1 MNPFRRREKQPAPA
15 DGLFSPRQLKKLII
29 PLIIEQALAISVGM
43 ADTVMVSSLGDA
55 VMSGVSLVDNINTLV
70 INIFAAF
77 GTGGAVVASQFIGAR
92 RPAHARATA
101 AQVIVSTLLVSLA
114 VTGICL
120 ALREQIISLLFGE
133 IEQAVMSS
141 ASEYF
146 FVSALSYPAIGV
158 YSCCSALFR
167 AMGNSKYSMYS
178 SATANVINVIGNA
191 IFIYALGEGAKGA
204 AIASLIARMF
214 AMAAMLWLLTDR
226 KNVIYISFKE
236 KFAFNMNMIKRI
248 FRIGLP
254 SSLENGIFQL
264 GRIIVLR
271 IIAVFGTVQ
280 IAANGVANSLSS
292 LGCIPGQAMNL
303 ALITVVGT
311 CVGAGDL
318 VQVKYY
324 TKKLMKLTYLFTA
337 VVNSAI
343 ILSLPLTLRLYDLS
357 DEAISL
363 AFVLTVIH
371 DGFAMLLWPSAFTL
385 SNALRAANDVRYTM
399 IVSVSSMI
407 VFRVGLSLVFALGLG
422 YGAIGVFAAMVV
434 DWVFRTVLFVVRY
447 RREKWWWRYCSA

>member
-133 IEQAVMSS
+133 IDQAVMSS

>member
-204 AIASLIARMF
+204 AIASLIARVF

-254 SSLENGIFQL
+254 SSLENGVFQL

-318 VQVKYY
+318 AQVKYY

>member
-399 IVSVSSMI
+399 IVPVSSMI

>member
-1 MNPFRRREKQPAPA
+1 MKPFRRREKQPAPA

-447 RREKWWWRYCSA
+447 RREKWWWRYCLS

>member
-1 MNPFRRREKQPAPA
+1 M
-15 DGLFSPRQLKKLII
+15 
-29 PLIIEQALAISVGM
+29 
-43 ADTVMVSSLGDA
+43 
-55 VMSGVSLVDNINTLV
+55 

>member
-447 RREKWWWRYCSA
+447 RREKWWWRYCLS

>member
-178 SATANVINVIGNA
+178 SAMANVINVIGNA

-447 RREKWWWRYCSA
+447 RRAKWWWRYCSA

>member
-1 MNPFRRREKQPAPA
+1 MNPFRRRENQPAPA

-204 AIASLIARMF
+204 AIASLIARVF
-214 AMAAMLWLLTDR
+214 AMAAMLWLLTDKR
-226 KNVIYISFKE
+226 NIIYISFKE

-318 VQVKYY
+318 AQVKYY
-324 TKKLMKLTYLFTA
+324 TKKLMRLTYLFTA

>member
-447 RREKWWWRYCSA
+447 RREKWWWRYCST

>member
-1 MNPFRRREKQPAPA
+1 MNPFRRREKQPAPT

>member
-318 VQVKYY
+318 AQVKYY

-447 RREKWWWRYCSA
+447 RREKWWWRYCLS

>member
-1 MNPFRRREKQPAPA
+1 MKPFRRREKQPAPA

>member
-422 YGAIGVFAAMVV
+422 YGAIGVFVAMVV

>member
-204 AIASLIARMF
+204 AIASLIARVF

-254 SSLENGIFQL
+254 SSLENGVFQL

-324 TKKLMKLTYLFTA
+324 TKKLMRLTYLFTA

>member
-70 INIFAAF
+70 INIVAAF

-318 VQVKYY
+318 AQVKYY

-399 IVSVSSMI
+399 TVSVSSMI

-422 YGAIGVFAAMVV
+422 YGAIGVFTAMVV

-447 RREKWWWRYCSA
+447 RREKWWWRYCSS

>member
-204 AIASLIARMF
+204 AIASLIARVF

-254 SSLENGIFQL
+254 SSLENGVFQL

>member
-204 AIASLIARMF
+204 AIASLIARVF

-318 VQVKYY
+318 AQVKYY

>member
-204 AIASLIARMF
+204 AIASLLARVF
-214 AMAAMLWLLTDR
+214 AMAAMLWLLTDKR
-226 KNVIYISFKE
+226 NIIYISFKE

-271 IIAVFGTVQ
+271 IIAVFDTVQ

-318 VQVKYY
+318 AQVKYY
-324 TKKLMKLTYLFTA
+324 TKKLMRLTYLFTA

>member
-422 YGAIGVFAAMVV
+422 YGATGVFAAMVV

>member
-1 MNPFRRREKQPAPA
+1 MNPFRRREKQPAQA

>member
-15 DGLFSPRQLKKLII
+15 DGLFSPQQLKKLII

-114 VTGICL
+114 VTGTCL

>member
-399 IVSVSSMI
+399 TVSVSSMI

>member
-214 AMAAMLWLLTDR
+214 AMAAMLWLLSDR

>member
-43 ADTVMVSSLGDA
+43 ADTVIVSSLGDA

>member
-324 TKKLMKLTYLFTA
+324 TKKLMRLTYLFTA

-447 RREKWWWRYCSA
+447 RREKWWWRYCSS

>member
-447 RREKWWWRYCSA
+447 RREKWWWRYCAA

>member
-1 MNPFRRREKQPAPA
+1 M
-15 DGLFSPRQLKKLII
+15 FSPRQLKKLII

>member
-357 DEAISL
+357 GEAISL

>member
-226 KNVIYISFKE
+226 KNVICISFKE

-318 VQVKYY
+318 AQVKYY

-399 IVSVSSMI
+399 TVSVSSMI

>member
-133 IEQAVMSS
+133 IAQAVMSS

>member
-120 ALREQIISLLFGE
+120 ALREQIIFLLFGE

>member
-318 VQVKYY
+318 AQVKYY

-363 AFVLTVIH
+363 AFMLTVIH

>member
-204 AIASLIARMF
+204 AIASLIARVF

>member
-236 KFAFNMNMIKRI
+236 
-248 FRIGLP
+248 
-254 SSLENGIFQL
+254 
-264 GRIIVLR
+264 
-271 IIAVFGTVQ
+271 
-280 IAANGVANSLSS
+280 NSRS
-292 LGCIPGQAMNL
+292 
-303 ALITVVGT
+303 T
-311 CVGAGDL
+311 
-318 VQVKYY
+318 
-324 TKKLMKLTYLFTA
+324 
-337 VVNSAI
+337 
-343 ILSLPLTLRLYDLS
+343 
-357 DEAISL
+357 
-363 AFVLTVIH
+363 
-371 DGFAMLLWPSAFTL
+371 
-385 SNALRAANDVRYTM
+385 
-399 IVSVSSMI
+399 
-407 VFRVGLSLVFALGLG
+407 
-422 YGAIGVFAAMVV
+422 
-434 DWVFRTVLFVVRY
+434 
-447 RREKWWWRYCSA
+447 

>member
-363 AFVLTVIH
+363 AFMLTVIH

>member
-15 DGLFSPRQLKKLII
+15 DGLVSPRQLKKLII

-77 GTGGAVVASQFIGAR
+77 GTGGAVVAAQFIGAR

-114 VTGICL
+114 VMGICL

-204 AIASLIARMF
+204 AIASLIARVF

-318 VQVKYY
+318 AQVKYY

>member
-434 DWVFRTVLFVVRY
+434 DWVFRTVLFVGRY

>member
-254 SSLENGIFQL
+254 SSLENGVFQL

-318 VQVKYY
+318 AQVKYY

-399 IVSVSSMI
+399 TVSVSSMI

-447 RREKWWWRYCSA
+447 RREKWWWRYCST